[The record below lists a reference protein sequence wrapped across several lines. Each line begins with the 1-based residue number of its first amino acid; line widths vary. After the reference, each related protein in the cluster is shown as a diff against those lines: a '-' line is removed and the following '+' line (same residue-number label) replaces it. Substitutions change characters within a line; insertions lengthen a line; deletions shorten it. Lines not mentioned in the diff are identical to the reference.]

1 MLLRL
6 LASLPTPFSTR
17 LASRFSLSLND
28 RGRESLKDLRIMAYS
43 IMLLRPLVPFPY
55 LPPNEHTPR
64 PCNPYLDTFFAPSN
78 KILFVAKTRRD
89 IEGEPCLPPS
99 ALSFLLLV
107 HRVPISI
114 TLLVLPTDC
123 VTPFSIFSFAPGN

>member
-28 RGRESLKDLRIMAYS
+28 RVRESLKDLRIMAYS

-89 IEGEPCLPPS
+89 IEGEPLPTSLGSLIPSPRPPS
-99 ALSFLLLV
+99 PNFDHTPRPSNRLRNPFL
-107 HRVPISI
+107 
-114 TLLVLPTDC
+114 D
-123 VTPFSIFSFAPGN
+123 IFFRAW